1 MIRTR
6 GLIKKYGSFTAV
18 DNLDLNIPA
27 GEIYGFLGPN
37 GAGKT
42 STILMLLGIVKPTAG
57 EIFLFEEKY
66 TPDRLDMRN
75 KIGVVPEKHPQ
86 GVWNWMTAFEYLQM
100 FADLFDLKK
109 IYEDPQKR
117 IGYLLR
123 QVELYSV
130 RNKRITEFSR
140 GMLQKLSIIRAL
152 LHDPD
157 ILFLDEPIS
166 GLDPIGIKQIRDLI
180 LSENREGR
188 TIFIS
193 SHLLSEMEK
202 LCHRVAIIYKGRLLA
217 EDNMNSLLEKLIKD
231 REILIDLES
240 LPIDLVDSIK
250 ELPFVLG
257 TTTRDNTL
265 AIKVSKERDFR
276 KDISTYLINRG
287 LVPLRI
293 EEKALSLE
301 EAFVT
306 ITNENIDLFT
316 DIGGRE

>member
-6 GLIKKYGSFTAV
+6 GLVKKYGTFTAV

-42 STILMLLGIVKPTAG
+42 STILMILGIVRPTAG
-57 EIFLFEEKY
+57 EVFLFEKKY

-75 KIGVVPEKHPQ
+75 RIGVVPEKHPQ
-86 GVWNWMTAFEYLQM
+86 GVWSWMTAFEYLQM
-100 FADLFDLKK
+100 FADLFGLKK
-109 IYEDPQKR
+109 VYKDTKAR
-117 IGYLLR
+117 IEYLLQ
-123 QVELYSV
+123 QVDLHSV
-130 RNKRITEFSR
+130 RNKKIAEFSR

-166 GLDPIGIKQIRDLI
+166 GLDPLGIKQIRDLI
-180 LSENREGR
+180 LAENREGR

-193 SHLLSEMEK
+193 SHMLSEMEK

-217 EDNMNSLLEKLIKD
+217 EDNMSSLLAKLIKD

-240 LPIDLVDSIK
+240 PPPDLADSIK
-250 ELPFVLG
+250 ELPFVLD

-265 AIKVSKERDFR
+265 VIKVAKKGDYR
-276 KDISTYLINRG
+276 KDLSAYLIKKD

-306 ITNENIDLFT
+306 ITNENIDMFT
-316 DIGGRE
+316 EIGGRE